1 MLRIYLRAIKG
12 LYRAFVDKIVL
23 EYKKSKWR
31 SLNSHNQT
39 SLGRDFDFGKIKVGN
54 NSYGV
59 LNVHEYGNPKEE
71 LIIGNYV
78 SIANDVKFILGGN
91 HQIETFTTFPLKT
104 VFTKKDFHLDA
115 VSKGSIILEDECW
128 IGINVTILSGVR
140 IGKGAIVAAGS
151 VITKDVKPYSIV
163 GGNPSQLIKFRYD
176 KEHIDKLEQISLSE
190 FSKDVII
197 QNIELFYMPIED
209 GIDKIFKLR

>member
-12 LYRAFVDKIVL
+12 IYRVFADKIAL

-31 SLNSHNQT
+31 SLNPHNNT
-39 SLGRDFDFGKIKVGN
+39 SLGRDFDFRKIRVGN
-54 NSYGV
+54 ESYGV
-59 LNVHEYGNPKEE
+59 LNVYEYGNPMEE

-78 SIANDVKFILGGN
+78 SIANEVRFVLGGN

-115 VSKGSIILEDECW
+115 SSKGIIILEDECW
-128 IGINVTILSGVR
+128 IGMNVTILSGVR

-163 GGNPSQLIKFRYD
+163 GGNPSKFIKYRYI
-176 KEHIDKLEQISLSE
+176 KEYTDKLEQISLSE
-190 FSKDVII
+190 FSKDEII

-209 GIDKIFKLR
+209 VIDAIFKVK

>member
-1 MLRIYLRAIKG
+1 MLRIYLRTFKG
-12 LYRAFVDKIVL
+12 LYRAFFDKIAL

-31 SLNSHNQT
+31 NLNTHNQT
-39 SLGRDFDFGKIKVGN
+39 SLGRDFDFRKIKVGN

-59 LNVHEYGNPKEE
+59 LNVHDYGNSKEE

-91 HQIETFTTFPLKT
+91 HQIATFTTFPLKT
-104 VFTKKDFHLDA
+104 VFTKKDIHLDA
-115 VSKGSIILEDECW
+115 VSKGAIIIEDECW

-163 GGNPSQLIKFRYD
+163 GGNPSKLIKFRYD

-209 GIDKIFKLR
+209 VIDKIFKLR